1 MRGGGGDNQ
10 MIDHELQVE
19 NKKNYLEPCSILCL
33 RYKPYAANPDAMI
46 TNTITQVSSG
56 QLPSGSVSVQ
66 GRVSCAIAFTILIR
80 NNTTTQNPAFNFME
94 YNLLITNIHFYFY
107 VPNST

>member
-46 TNTITQVSSG
+46 TNKITHVSSG